1 MAPKDPFCPRRV
13 AKIALNPKDTAVA
26 KKNTDYT

>member
-1 MAPKDPFCPRRV
+1 MAPKDPGAPQV